1 MYNYIREPKHL
12 GKMENNENT
21 QISFDQI
28 KELYKDMLK
37 ERAKEKYRL
46 WDREYKKMRYETDT
60 EFREKQKQYAKQ
72 RRERIKAASESIKT
86 S

>member
-1 MYNYIREPKHL
+1 
-12 GKMENNENT
+12 MENSENT
-21 QISFDQI
+21 QISFDEI

-46 WDREYKKMRYETDT
+46 WDREYKKMRYETDP
-60 EFREKQKQYAKQ
+60 EFREKQKQYAKE
-72 RRERIKAASESIKT
+72 RRERIKATSESVKT